1 MSNRNCIPK
10 MNDLAIRIAS
20 DIPAV
25 THRVKEFFLARQP
38 ILNRK
43 QDLVAYELLFRTAAD
58 GPANV
63 TDDVLATA
71 SVIAHASE
79 LGLEKVIGD
88 ALGFVNVDAEVLM
101 GDFIQFLPKGK
112 VVLEVLETVE
122 VTDEIAARVAQLA
135 QAGYTFA
142 LDDVVAESDN
152 VQKLLPLVKFVKFD
166 ISVMQE
172 SELCRLSRRFIA
184 MGKSL
189 LAEKVENLA
198 QFQRCLDLGFDYF
211 QGYYFARPLVL
222 TGKKLSPS
230 QVTIVRLIA
239 QLAANADSADIE
251 RSIKQDASL
260 ALPLLR
266 LVNTPVSGIVQRIDS
281 IGQALAVLGKRQFNR
296 WLQILLYA
304 EPRKAGQAAASPL
317 LVLATTR
324 GRLLELIA
332 QKIRPDD
339 RNIADVAFTVG
350 TMSLMDALFGM
361 PMDKILEQISVAHEV
376 RDALLS
382 RRGFYGDML
391 KLVESV
397 EQVKEAGPPIAS
409 LLKKLHL
416 SSDDFYS
423 LQLAAFKWS
432 NSISH
437 QTG

>member
-1 MSNRNCIPK
+1 
-10 MNDLAIRIAS
+10 MNDLAIHVAP

-25 THRVKEFFLARQP
+25 TTHRVKEFFLARQP

-43 QDLVAYELLFRTAAD
+43 QDLVAYELLFRTAAE

-63 TDDVLATA
+63 TNDVLATA

-79 LGLEKVIGD
+79 LGLENVIGD

-101 GDFIQFLPKGK
+101 SDFIQFLPKEK

-122 VTDEIAARVAQLA
+122 VTDETVACVAQLA

-142 LDDVVAESDN
+142 LDDVVAESGN
-152 VQKLLPLVKFVKFD
+152 VQKLLSLVKFVKLD

-172 SELCRLSRRFIA
+172 SELCSLSRHFSA

-211 QGYYFARPLVL
+211 QGYYFARPFVL

-266 LVNTPVSGIVQRIDS
+266 LVNAPVSGIVQRIDS
-281 IGQALAVLGKRQFNR
+281 VGQALAVLGKRQFNR

-304 EPRKAGQAAASPL
+304 EPRKTGQASASPL

-361 PMDKILEQISVAHEV
+361 PMDKILEQISVAGEV
-376 RDALLS
+376 RDALLW

-397 EQVKEAGPPIAS
+397 EQIKGAGSPIAP
-409 LLKKLHL
+409 LLKKLRL
-416 SSDDFYS
+416 SSDDFYA
-423 LQLAAFKWS
+423 LQLEAFKWS